1 MSKIINPLAMALLAA
16 GLATARP
23 FTNSAGKTIE
33 AEIGSATATTVT
45 LKLPSGRKA
54 KVQLSILS
62 AADQKFVRDWVAN
75 RVPRLRVTPK
85 LIRSNRD
92 DEHSDYYD
100 EGRQVQLLKMTVE
113 VRKTGGLTT
122 P

>member
-1 MSKIINPLAMALLAA
+1 MISMSKIINPLAMALLAA

-62 AADQKFVRDWVAN
+62 AADQNKDQRAPVDH
-75 RVPRLRVTPK
+75 
-85 LIRSNRD
+85 D
-92 DEHSDYYD
+92 
-100 EGRQVQLLKMTVE
+100 GQ
-113 VRKTGGLTT
+113 TT
-122 P
+122 TT